1 MKKHLP
7 VIANVI
13 VIFIGLLGLGAPYI
27 TDAITSAGLGGFMD
41 PALLQPLFI
50 GFVVVAI
57 YAQFGKAREDLSFM
71 PLIME
76 LIVGIVAF
84 LFIFPFQNVIVGYIS
99 LAAIVYIMVAPAINK
114 RLQKR
119 KVVKIKA

>member
-7 VIANVI
+7 FIANV
-13 VIFIGLLGLGAPYI
+13 VVVFIGLLGLKAPYI
-27 TDAITSAGLGGFMD
+27 TDAIMSVGLGGFMD

-50 GFVVVAI
+50 LFVVVAI

-76 LIVGIVAF
+76 LVVGIVAF
-84 LFIFPFQNVIVGYIS
+84 LFIFPLQNIIVGYIS
-99 LAAIVYIMVAPAINK
+99 LAAIVYIMIAPAINK